1 MIRVKNSS
9 SVADNNV
16 NELIN
21 SSNLDEDLMC
31 EMNEKE
37 EQEMLDED
45 FNLPDTYEELLKYA
59 EGKSVLNNQT
69 EREGIV
75 VRTQNKEKSFK
86 VISNKFL
93 LKNGE

>member
-1 MIRVKNSS
+1 MVSAQNRERLYWTNIPIL
-9 SVADNNV
+9 
-16 NELIN
+16 EL
-21 SSNLDEDLMC
+21 EDKGIFI
-31 EMNEKE
+31 EDI
-37 EQEMLDED
+37 LDED
-45 FNLPDTYEELLKYA
+45 FNLPDNYEELLKYA
-59 EGKSVLNNQT
+59 EGKSILNDQT